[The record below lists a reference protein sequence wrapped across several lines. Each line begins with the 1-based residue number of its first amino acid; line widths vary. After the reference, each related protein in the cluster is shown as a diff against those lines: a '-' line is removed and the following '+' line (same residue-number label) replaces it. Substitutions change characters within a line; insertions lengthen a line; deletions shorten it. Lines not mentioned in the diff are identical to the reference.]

1 MLLEKRLGC
10 KVYVENDT
18 RAMTYGEYMCGVG
31 NNEDTMIFVNASWG
45 LGVGLVI
52 DRNCSMAGRDS
63 RASSGISRCST
74 TR

>member
-45 LGVGLVI
+45 LGV
-52 DRNCSMAGRDS
+52 CSMAGRDS
-63 RASSGISRCST
+63 RASSAISRCST